1 MFGNFVKVCNGD
13 EIIFDGDCNI
23 FSLNKL
29 RENMFIIGFE
39 RFGFKL
45 CFEFFW
51 GVGGNKVKKIY
62 GD

>member
-1 MFGNFVKVCNGD
+1 
-13 EIIFDGDCNI
+13 
-23 FSLNKL
+23 
-29 RENMFIIGFE
+29 MFIIGFE

-62 GD
+62 GNQDRKLFVCYVVIYLCLRCWYN